1 MKFYLKDNRSGSEQ
15 TVYDAEF
22 SIHAVPPEI
31 FMLENVDRAG
41 GLLAYVIEPQTIE
54 RNHEYETAM
63 NEFIDRVFRAGATI
77 EQVRLYSEEA
87 RKPVEPNKNSVKVN
101 MFPRS
106 SFYQLTLL
114 TDDGTQGILLDL
126 DYPLPNGSA
135 KELGAEI
142 REQVNLL
149 SGAMESRES
158 SYIQDRVLFVVNY
171 KGLYCDGD
179 RNLIQSEF
187 HGFEQYFNHDFE
199 RRIKKYLLNNLGR
212 SRRGGS
218 SSRHLEI
225 EVPRML
231 KNAGF
236 SYSEPEG
243 EPNAFEVRFD
253 DTLAVIIDNLDYH
266 EVHCPPQGT
275 LVEED
280 FDRIWEDWRR
290 KRNEFISNFVESIP
304 RFIVDH
310 KSTYDQHPHTVSVPV
325 EILCFPSKDLL
336 SEVMKGGFDEGLRRN
351 TVFSIPNF
359 LPFVINEIVSC
370 WRVGFQ
376 CTLFGFRP
384 ESSLGPDELPKS
396 RTKDLTVASKIFC
409 LMSLWHLFRKREE
422 MIGKR
427 LKEGGDGSSFKS
439 VPLALKGLA
448 MPLVPAAEIFDDG
461 PFVPH
466 LFFLLGDDGFASH
479 LASSGRELPEASE
492 FAKANLFPIDSPE
505 LYDDDY
511 EIAKK
516 AFVFLSENGFE
527 TEDLLRVGRILRELC
542 DEEGAD
548 LQKLSE
554 ALVRDPHEDVT
565 AGERSPYVTPQNLRD
580 TAISLWFEEKADNF
594 HDPAC
599 GLGGFLLGALDRAS
613 SSAADNFDFMRFSG
627 SDSDAS
633 TLSLCKMLFLLR
645 AAKSFEPSSTDVQHG
660 LVDLIGKVAPN
671 FRLEDSLSKLDSKKA
686 KKRDFVACDPP
697 FDEVA
702 VQGADSDLIHHF
714 FVRLV
719 VEGLADG
726 GSAAI
731 VLPHSYLK
739 SERDAD
745 SRRHLLET
753 GLLEKVMESE
763 PGDSEGR
770 SVVLFL
776 SDDSTEDAGEAE
788 LSISF
793 SGLGAL
799 AGAAVAAAAKTM
811 PVVAATVA
819 AVSAYKT
826 FRKPKDI
833 LEDPNCP
840 IEPHLDFET
849 ASRLLNESSFFKF
862 SDWPCEEVP
871 KGPPGVYQIFDE
883 DKLIF
888 VGSSAKNLFDRLN
901 GHASGRRGGD
911 QFCVNLCDRLIM
923 PTLDPDQMK
932 KLAAGE
938 LNLDQDVKKFVGE
951 RLSFKFF
958 VSPSREFARDF
969 QSHLLSL
976 ADPEHLLNPDPQ

>member
-1 MKFYLKDNRSGSEQ
+1 LQIGSTERYHDVQ
-15 TVYDAEF
+15 FTLRP
-22 SIHAVPPEI
+22 VPMGV
-31 FMLENVDRAG
+31 FMSVHCRQIRNG
-41 GLLAYVIEPQTIE
+41 GLIQVVVEAPEGSSNTGYAA
-54 RNHEYETAM
+54 AM
-63 NEFIDRVFRAGATI
+63 DEFIDRALEAEATNI
-77 EQVRLYSEEA
+77 EDVQFGGVRLELEYPLA
-87 RKPVEPNKNSVKVN
+87 RKPGEEWGK
-101 MFPRS
+101 
-106 SFYQLTLL
+106 
-114 TDDGTQGILLDL
+114 
-126 DYPLPNGSA
+126 
-135 KELGAEI
+135 EI
-142 REQVNLL
+142 RAKVASLAPE
-149 SGAMESRES
+149 SGEKKGGA
-158 SYIQDRVLFVVNY
+158 IAFVVNY
-171 KGLYCDGD
+171 SGASNSNRPHLGYGDLQNLRYSLDPRNISGMEKCLMDIQTSLSLDLDRMLRYGDGGEHHYYSQDVTDFGLP
-179 RNLIQSEF
+179 R
-187 HGFEQYFNHDFE
+187 
-199 RRIKKYLLNNLGR
+199 LLNPLVRYILDHDGIPFR
-212 SRRGGS
+212 DGIEGFSPHPAFLVRFADGIAIPVETKTIHREGDPAIRQDQRPIADFIDEIPQMREAKWRYGS
-218 SSRHLEI
+218 SVEGAYHVSPYSILCLNSSMVLVDCI
-225 EVPRML
+225 ETGFDPL
-231 KNAGF
+231 TGKNWIMTSPGNLPWVINQLAGTVRCELIHERLGF
-236 SYSEPEG
+236 SKTDEIDHSLVVRSEK
-243 EPNAFEVRFD
+243 
-253 DTLAVIIDNLDYH
+253 
-266 EVHCPPQGT
+266 Q
-275 LVEED
+275 
-280 FDRIWEDWRR
+280 
-290 KRNEFISNFVESIP
+290 
-304 RFIVDH
+304 
-310 KSTYDQHPHTVSVPV
+310 
-325 EILCFPSKDLL
+325 
-336 SEVMKGGFDEGLRRN
+336 
-351 TVFSIPNF
+351 
-359 LPFVINEIVSC
+359 
-370 WRVGFQ
+370 
-376 CTLFGFRP
+376 
-384 ESSLGPDELPKS
+384 
-396 RTKDLTVASKIFC
+396 DLTVASKIFC
-409 LMSLWHLFRKREE
+409 LISLWHLFRKREE

-427 LKEGGDGSSFKS
+427 LEEGGDGSSFKS
-439 VPLALKGLA
+439 VPLAFKGFK
-448 MPLVPAAEIFDDG
+448 MPVVPGDEAS
-461 PFVPH
+461 VPP
-466 LFFLLGDDGFASH
+466 LFFLLGDDGFTSH

-492 FAKANLFPIDSPE
+492 FAKANLFPLDSSD
-505 LYDDDY
+505 LCVYSY
-511 EIAKK
+511 EVAKK
-516 AFVFLSENGFE
+516 AFVFLLENGFE
-527 TEDLLRVGRILRELC
+527 TEDLLRVGRILREFC
-542 DEEGAD
+542 DEERARAFWLHLS
-548 LQKLSE
+548 LQELSE

-580 TAISLWFEEKADNF
+580 TAISLWPEEKAENF

-645 AAKSFEPSSTDVQHG
+645 ATKSFEQSSTDVQYG

-776 SDDSTEDAGEAE
+776 SDDSSEDTGEGE

-840 IEPHLDFET
+840 IEPHLDVET
-849 ASRLLNESSFFKF
+849 ASRLLNESPLFKF

-871 KGPPGVYQIFDE
+871 KGAGGVYQIFDE
-883 DKLIF
+883 DKLIY
-888 VGSSAKNLFDRLN
+888 VGSSGIKTFQGRLKPI
-901 GHASGRRGGD
+901 ASGRRAGD
-911 QFCVNLCDRLIM
+911 ATQFCVNLCDRLIL

-932 KLAAGE
+932 KLASGE
-938 LNLDQDVKKFVGE
+938 LNLDQEVKKFVGE

-958 VSPSREFARDF
+958 ISPSQEFARDF